1 MRLFFYSLFCYI
13 YIRIYCYDHM
23 EILIE
28 HNQQE
33 KRFFTVIDG
42 ITGYVEYIEYTG
54 GLDLAHTI
62 VPKEIGGR
70 GIAAAL
76 VKHALEYAIA
86 NNLKVRPTCSYVRV
100 YMERHKEF
108 YGHLE
113 DKTGNRFHAMEGM
126 SGNACGTKKP

>member
-1 MRLFFYSLFCYI
+1 
-13 YIRIYCYDHM
+13 M

-28 HNQQE
+28 HNQQQ

-42 ITGYVEYIEYTG
+42 VTGYVEYIEYTG

-76 VKHALEYAIA
+76 VKHVLEYAIA
-86 NNLKVRPTCSYVRV
+86 HNLKVRATCSYVRV
-100 YMERHKEF
+100 YMVRHKEL

-113 DKTGNRFHAMEGM
+113 DTTGNRFHVMEGM
-126 SGNACGTKKP
+126 NGNACGTKKP